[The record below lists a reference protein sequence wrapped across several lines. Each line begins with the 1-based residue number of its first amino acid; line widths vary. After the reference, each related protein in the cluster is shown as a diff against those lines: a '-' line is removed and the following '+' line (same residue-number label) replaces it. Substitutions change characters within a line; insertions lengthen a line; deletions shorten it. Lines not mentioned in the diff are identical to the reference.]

1 MGKIVRSIAEDGSV
15 MMCAIDAT
23 DIVSQAEQFHHTS
36 AVVTAALGRAL
47 AAGSMMGAMLKG
59 KDDSL
64 TLRIKGDG
72 PVGSIV
78 VASDSAGN
86 VRGSVGN
93 PLVELPLNA
102 KGKLDVAGAVGSGNL
117 YVIRDVGLREPYIG
131 QTELV
136 SGEIAEDI
144 THYYAVSEQIPTV
157 CGLGV
162 LVNTD
167 LTVLHAGGFLIQLLP
182 GAGDETIDRLEAN
195 INTLP
200 PVTAMLSAGLTP
212 EQICEKAL
220 AGFAPQVLDTFPVSY
235 RCTCTRERV
244 EKMLISLGERELQ
257 DIIDD
262 GETTH
267 VECHFCDRTYA
278 FTVEQLRALMQ
289 RAKG

>member
-1 MGKIVRSIAEDGSV
+1 MGKIIRAIAEDGSV

-23 DIVSQAEQFHHTS
+23 DIVSRAEQLHHTS

-59 KDDSL
+59 KEDSL

-72 PVGSIV
+72 PLGSIV
-78 VASDSAGN
+78 VVSDSGGN
-86 VRGSVGN
+86 VRGSVGS
-93 PLVELPLNA
+93 PVVELPLNA
-102 KGKLDVAGAVGSGNL
+102 KGKLDVAGAVGRQGNL
-117 YVIRDVGLREPYIG
+117 YVIRDVGLREPYVG

-144 THYYAVSEQIPTV
+144 TNYYAVSEQIPTV

-182 GAGDETIDRLEAN
+182 GAPEESIVNA
-195 INTLP
+195 LP
-200 PVTAMLSAGLTP
+200 PVTAMLSAGLGP
-212 EQICEKAL
+212 EEICQKAL
-220 AGFAPQVLDTFPVSY
+220 AGFAPQVLDTFPVAY

-257 DIIDD
+257 SIIDE
-262 GETTH
+262 GEDIN
-267 VECHFCDRTYA
+267 VECHFCDRTYQ
-278 FTVEQLRALMQ
+278 FTVEQVRRLMAQ
-289 RAKG
+289 AK

>member
-1 MGKIVRSIAEDGSV
+1 MGKIIRAIAEDGSV

-23 DIVSQAEQFHHTS
+23 DIVSRAEQLHHTS

-59 KDDSL
+59 KEDSL

-72 PVGSIV
+72 PLGSIV
-78 VASDSAGN
+78 VVSDSGGN
-86 VRGSVGN
+86 VRGSVGS
-93 PLVELPLNA
+93 PVVELPLNA
-102 KGKLDVAGAVGSGNL
+102 KGKLDVAGAVGRQGNL
-117 YVIRDVGLREPYIG
+117 YVIRDVGLREPYVG

-144 THYYAVSEQIPTV
+144 TNYYAVSEQIPTV

-182 GAGDETIDRLEAN
+182 GAPEEAIDRLEAN
-195 INTLP
+195 VNALP
-200 PVTAMLSAGLTP
+200 PVTAMLSAGLGP
-212 EQICEKAL
+212 EEICQKAL
-220 AGFAPQVLDTFPVSY
+220 AGFAPQVLDTFPVAY

-257 DIIDD
+257 SIIDE
-262 GETTH
+262 GEDIN
-267 VECHFCDRTYA
+267 VECHFCDCTYQ
-278 FTVEQLRALMQ
+278 FTVEQVRRLMAQ
-289 RAKG
+289 AK